1 MAKQKKSKSI
11 SSLDKVL
18 GRIMGI
24 ETQNPVEF
32 RKKMDDFK
40 MQYKDYSECF
50 GLTGNPSDP
59 PNVPAE
65 SMQHYYDICQED
77 RMGDYICLVRTLLA
91 GYWNTHRIV
100 YSFMP
105 ETIDFMEKEL
115 RIQDFCLSIQDLQ
128 ESAAD
133 EPILIELPSGYPIQK
148 AFFGRISFFNEATT
162 KSFAR
167 GTVDYCL
174 FSCLMRK
181 DDTAILISAADDMP
195 VWESVRKESSEL
207 EGRNEEARLLTKLVA
222 YIGYM
227 KRKRDMKNSVFEEE
241 SIKNGIRYNVLPA
254 LTESPTADET
264 VEKGWIRGGL
274 APVLGYYDRNNMI
287 QDFFREVSQD
297 NQPFV
302 RDTAESTTAFTKKMA
317 LSWET
322 SRNLYGFRNEFVL
335 SLPMPWVES
344 TLFAGISSD
353 LLDYMP
359 YNVMAIYPTEGN
371 AFLAA
376 LVSRCILEG
385 GAPGIFVAILGRPKK
400 PNVGSCFYEGKPF
413 VEGSLEEAFTK
424 IDVDVAITL
433 CIFKHILTILQRK
446 ALRKM
451 NSSGQP
457 NPPNPHLPGKKLP
470 IPSAPIIRQ
479 GGDISDI
486 VPIAMYDLTKRAVK
500 RVPRKEEA
508 RRSGWKMTPHTRRR
522 HPHRYWVG
530 SGENRRQEIR
540 WLESIHI
547 NKQSE
552 DAVPAVT
559 VHEVK

>member
-1 MAKQKKSKSI
+1 
-11 SSLDKVL
+11 
-18 GRIMGI
+18 
-24 ETQNPVEF
+24 
-32 RKKMDDFK
+32 
-40 MQYKDYSECF
+40 
-50 GLTGNPSDP
+50 
-59 PNVPAE
+59 
-65 SMQHYYDICQED
+65 
-77 RMGDYICLVRTLLA
+77 
-91 GYWNTHRIV
+91 
-100 YSFMP
+100 
-105 ETIDFMEKEL
+105 
-115 RIQDFCLSIQDLQ
+115 
-128 ESAAD
+128 
-133 EPILIELPSGYPIQK
+133 
-148 AFFGRISFFNEATT
+148 
-162 KSFAR
+162 
-167 GTVDYCL
+167 
-174 FSCLMRK
+174 
-181 DDTAILISAADDMP
+181 
-195 VWESVRKESSEL
+195 
-207 EGRNEEARLLTKLVA
+207 
-222 YIGYM
+222 
-227 KRKRDMKNSVFEEE
+227 
-241 SIKNGIRYNVLPA
+241 
-254 LTESPTADET
+254 
-264 VEKGWIRGGL
+264 
-274 APVLGYYDRNNMI
+274 
-287 QDFFREVSQD
+287 
-297 NQPFV
+297 
-302 RDTAESTTAFTKKMA
+302 MA

-470 IPSAPIIRQ
+470 IPSVPIIRQ

>member
-1 MAKQKKSKSI
+1 
-11 SSLDKVL
+11 
-18 GRIMGI
+18 
-24 ETQNPVEF
+24 
-32 RKKMDDFK
+32 
-40 MQYKDYSECF
+40 
-50 GLTGNPSDP
+50 
-59 PNVPAE
+59 
-65 SMQHYYDICQED
+65 
-77 RMGDYICLVRTLLA
+77 MGDYICLVRTLLA

-115 RIQDFCLSIQDLQ
+115 KIQDFCLSIQDLQ
-128 ESAAD
+128 ESAAN
-133 EPILIELPSGYPIQK
+133 EPILIELPSGYPIRK

-167 GTVDYCL
+167 RTVDYCL

-181 DDTAILISAADDMP
+181 DDTAILISAADD
-195 VWESVRKESSEL
+195 
-207 EGRNEEARLLTKLVA
+207 
-222 YIGYM
+222 
-227 KRKRDMKNSVFEEE
+227 
-241 SIKNGIRYNVLPA
+241 
-254 LTESPTADET
+254 
-264 VEKGWIRGGL
+264 
-274 APVLGYYDRNNMI
+274 
-287 QDFFREVSQD
+287 
-297 NQPFV
+297 
-302 RDTAESTTAFTKKMA
+302 
-317 LSWET
+317 
-322 SRNLYGFRNEFVL
+322 
-335 SLPMPWVES
+335 
-344 TLFAGISSD
+344 
-353 LLDYMP
+353 
-359 YNVMAIYPTEGN
+359 
-371 AFLAA
+371 
-376 LVSRCILEG
+376 
-385 GAPGIFVAILGRPKK
+385 
-400 PNVGSCFYEGKPF
+400 
-413 VEGSLEEAFTK
+413 

-457 NPPNPHLPGKKLP
+457 SPPNPHLPGKKLP